1 MNDHTPDWY
10 QPQRHPTSNTEAVG
24 EPDHLPAVAEP
35 MYTSPRSS
43 RRAFLGLAAAGAATI
58 GGGVILT
65 NDRDREDSAS
75 PSEEMSN
82 PPEPTTTTRP
92 LIASED
98 VAGRTLVVVE
108 LAGGNDGLATLV
120 PRNRGVLYDRRE
132 SVHIPDEELID
143 FTDEYGW
150 NPALES
156 IAGHGIGVLLG
167 LGAVDEPDG
176 SHFEMERRWWA
187 GKSAGTD
194 LPGTGF
200 LGRLCDQLAEGQ
212 PVTGLSLG
220 GGSTPALRADKAV
233 TIGLN
238 DPEAGWYLREDGD
251 PWFSNLRSGLA
262 DMAGGSATGVGRSP
276 LDHARSGLADTL
288 AFAEVLQ
295 EIDDEQIENRYP
307 NTHLGWSLGTAAQ
320 IMAQES
326 GIRVFHVSLGGFDTH
341 SEQRGT
347 HDELLRQVGDSMG
360 AFLSD
365 IGDRGMAESTLVCT
379 TSEFGRRVASNGR
392 GTDHG
397 EAGIAIL
404 AGPVNAGI
412 HGEMP
417 SLSNLND
424 GNLAT
429 TVDFEQYYA
438 TLAEKWFGIPS
449 SEVLDTD
456 RPPLEGVI
464 A

>member
-1 MNDHTPDWY
+1 MC
-10 QPQRHPTSNTEAVG
+10 
-24 EPDHLPAVAEP
+24 
-35 MYTSPRSS
+35 
-43 RRAFLGLAAAGAATI
+43 I
-58 GGGVILT
+58 
-65 NDRDREDSAS
+65 RDR
-75 PSEEMSN
+75 
-82 PPEPTTTTRP
+82 
-92 LIASED
+92 
-98 VAGRTLVVVE
+98 
-108 LAGGNDGLATLV
+108 
-120 PRNRGVLYDRRE
+120 
-132 SVHIPDEELID
+132 
-143 FTDEYGW
+143 
-150 NPALES
+150 
-156 IAGHGIGVLLG
+156 
-167 LGAVDEPDG
+167 
-176 SHFEMERRWWA
+176 
-187 GKSAGTD
+187 
-194 LPGTGF
+194 
-200 LGRLCDQLAEGQ
+200 
-212 PVTGLSLG
+212 LSLG

-397 EAGIAIL
+397 EAGMAIL

-449 SEVLDTD
+449 SEVLDSD